1 MWFGKLSIILYI
13 FSFAMVF
20 GMYYMNLSI
29 FHDPIITSSVSYQSI
44 NNLVGTFAFN
54 QNINSGLIFGDFLS
68 VYNLLGGLMTGSATI
83 ASPFAVIFGGGGG
96 QTGQGLIYNSGFAD
110 ASVGL
115 FMAGL
120 FDAATLFLLLYIVS
134 NRSV

>member
-1 MWFGKLSIILYI
+1 MWYGKLSIITYI
-13 FSFAMVF
+13 FCFSMLF

-29 FHDPIITSSVSYQSI
+29 FHDPVITASVSYQSI

-68 VYNLLGGLMTGSATI
+68 VYNLLGALMTGSATVPN
-83 ASPFAVIFGGGGG
+83 PFAEIFGGGGG
-96 QTGQGLIYNSGFAD
+96 IGGHGIIYNSGFAD

-115 FMAGL
+115 FMGAI
-120 FDAATLFLLLYIVS
+120 FDSATLFLLLYIIS

>member
-1 MWFGKLSIILYI
+1 
-13 FSFAMVF
+13 MVF
-20 GMYYMNLSI
+20 GMYYMNLNL
-29 FHDPIITSSVSYQSI
+29 FHDPIITNSVSYQSI
-44 NNLVGTFAFN
+44 NTLVGTFAFT

-68 VYNLLGGLMTGSATI
+68 VYNLMGSLMTGSATI

-96 QTGQGLIYNSGFAD
+96 QQGSGLIYNSGFAD

-115 FMAGL
+115 FMGAI
-120 FDAATLFLLLYIVS
+120 FDSATLFLLLYIVS